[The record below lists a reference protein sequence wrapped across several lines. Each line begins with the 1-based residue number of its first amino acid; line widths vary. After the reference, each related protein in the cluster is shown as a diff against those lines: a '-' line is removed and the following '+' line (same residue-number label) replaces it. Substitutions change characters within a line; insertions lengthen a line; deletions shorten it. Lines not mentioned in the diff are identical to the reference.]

1 MKHFNL
7 CAIITLDPIPLRI
20 FREKTDLVGNWNN
33 IKFLMVS
40 FFVFFRKFSL
50 KIESKLASWPFR
62 CARVI
67 VLFVHIQKK

>member
-33 IKFLMVS
+33 IRFLMVS

-50 KIESKLASWPFR
+50 KIESELASWPFR